1 MVSFIEATS
10 RPNVSFARVSSALE
24 VELFRLESKP
34 TMWNCRG
41 ATIDGLAS
49 TEEPETGLLGEL
61 TEG

>member
-10 RPNVSFARVSSALE
+10 RPNVSFARVPSAVE

-41 ATIDGLAS
+41 TTIDGLAS